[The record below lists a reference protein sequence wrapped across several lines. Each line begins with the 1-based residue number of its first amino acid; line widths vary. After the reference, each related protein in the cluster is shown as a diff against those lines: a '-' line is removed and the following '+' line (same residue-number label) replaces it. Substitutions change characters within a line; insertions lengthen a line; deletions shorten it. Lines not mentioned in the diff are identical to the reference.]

1 MLSAIDRPILLGF
14 LSLMFVVNAVMLFVA
29 RTAVTAGANDFPI
42 FYSNAQMVS
51 EGQAA
56 GLYNYDAENRFIR
69 RVSKVMR
76 PPNNHL
82 PYELLLFVPLTY
94 LPFGTAC
101 IVWMV
106 LGLGMLAGVAF
117 FMKDRHRNGPGFL
130 VTFLVILAFFPVW
143 YCLLQGQDSILLLF
157 LFAASF
163 GLWGRGHDGLA
174 GFVLALGLFRPQLVL
189 PFALVALVAG
199 KWKFAFG
206 FIPGA
211 VLVGALSVSVVGPQG
226 VADYGRILISQG
238 TQQSARALLDQW
250 EIQPELM
257 ATWRGFL
264 WICLPASMPVG
275 FQRFMLLAGTL
286 AGLLWASKKMRAGG
300 DPAAF
305 KMEFAVAVATVVL
318 VSFHSFLNDFSLMI
332 LPLLI
337 FGKAVACAPS
347 IPRRS
352 MYWIVMVGLLL
363 FSTPLYLLM
372 LGTGT
377 VGLIA
382 TVGFLMLWMASGW
395 SRWSPAI
402 SRSDGRCCSG
412 PGRLGV

>member
-1 MLSAIDRPILLGF
+1 MLTAVDRPILLGF
-14 LSLMFVVNAVMLFVA
+14 LSLMCAVNAVMLFVA
-29 RTAVTAGANDFPI
+29 RTTVTAGANDFPI

-51 EGQAA
+51 EGRAA
-56 GLYNYDAENRFIR
+56 SLYNYDAENRFIR

-94 LPFGTAC
+94 LPFDTAC

-117 FMKDRHRNGPGFL
+117 FMKDIHRNGPGFF
-130 VTFLVILAFFPVW
+130 VAFLVILAFFPVW

-163 GLWGRGHDGLA
+163 WLWGRGHDGLA

-189 PFALVALVAG
+189 PFALVALVAR
-199 KWKFAFG
+199 KWKFVFG
-206 FIPGA
+206 LIPGA
-211 VLVGALSVSVVGPQG
+211 VLVGALSVSVVGSKG
-226 VADYGRILISQG
+226 IADYGRILISQG
-238 TQQSARALLDQW
+238 TQQSARVLLGQW

-264 WICLPASMPVG
+264 WICLPASIPGG
-275 FQRFMLLAGTL
+275 FRNFMLLAGTL
-286 AGLLWASKKMRAGG
+286 AGLLWAAKKMRSAG

-305 KMEFAVAVATVVL
+305 KMEFAIAVATVLL

-337 FGKAVACAPS
+337 FGEALAS
-347 IPRRS
+347 GRNIPRRS
-352 MYWIVMVGLLL
+352 TYWVVTVGLVL

-377 VGLIA
+377 VGLLA
-382 TVGFLMLWMASGW
+382 TVGFLMLWMANRMERQVADNSAGLTADVI
-395 SRWSPAI
+395 PI
-402 SRSDGRCCSG
+402 RSA
-412 PGRLGV
+412 

>member
-1 MLSAIDRPILLGF
+1 M
-14 LSLMFVVNAVMLFVA
+14 MFVVNALMLFVA
-29 RTAVTAGANDFPI
+29 RTTVTAGANDFPI

-51 EGQAA
+51 EGRAA
-56 GLYNYDAENRFIR
+56 GLYDYDAENRFIH

-101 IVWMV
+101 IVWVV
-106 LGLGMLAGVAF
+106 LGFGMLTGVAF
-117 FMKDRHRNGPGFL
+117 FMKDMQGNGPGFIL
-130 VTFLVILAFFPVW
+130 AFLVILAFFPIW

-163 GLWGRGHDGLA
+163 WLWRRGHDGLA

-189 PFALVALVAG
+189 PFALVAFLGG
-199 KWKFAFG
+199 KWKFTRG
-206 FIPGA
+206 FISGA
-211 VLVGALSVSVVGPQG
+211 VLVGALSVGVVGSHG
-226 VADYGRILISQG
+226 IADYGHILLSQG
-238 TQQSARALLDQW
+238 TQQSAGVLRGQW
-250 EIQPELM
+250 EIRPELM
-257 ATWRGFL
+257 ATWRGLL
-264 WICLPASMPVG
+264 WICLPVSIPAG
-275 FQRFMLLAGTL
+275 FGKFLLLAGTL
-286 AGLLWASKKMRAGG
+286 CSLLWAAKKMRAAG

-305 KMEFAVAVATVVL
+305 KMGFAIAVATVLL

-337 FGKAVACAPS
+337 FGEAVASAKS
-347 IPRRS
+347 IPRSS
-352 MYWIVMVGLLL
+352 MYGILTVGVAF

-377 VGLIA
+377 VGLLAI
-382 TVGFLMLWMASGW
+382 VEILMLWMAN
-395 SRWSPAI
+395 RWSGGFPTVAV
-402 SRSDGRCCSG
+402 SQTA
-412 PGRLGV
+412 GVVPLRTA